1 MDSEEHVML
10 MQQGRGKSPG
20 YAIAYYDT
28 LERRFF
34 PLPSLVCY
42 QTPYDTRSQLTM
54 GRVIS
59 PHPDN
64 VEIGYFCYSK
74 KKKDRETIDSVILKS
89 NISKTNI
96 ELLNLLFRPMIPQS
110 WLYSSSYS
118 Q

>member
-1 MDSEEHVML
+1 
-10 MQQGRGKSPG
+10 
-20 YAIAYYDT
+20 
-28 LERRFF
+28 
-34 PLPSLVCY
+34 
-42 QTPYDTRSQLTM
+42 M

-74 KKKDRETIDSVILKS
+74 KSDRERIDSVILKS

-96 ELLNLLFRPMIPQS
+96 KLLNLLFRPMIPQS